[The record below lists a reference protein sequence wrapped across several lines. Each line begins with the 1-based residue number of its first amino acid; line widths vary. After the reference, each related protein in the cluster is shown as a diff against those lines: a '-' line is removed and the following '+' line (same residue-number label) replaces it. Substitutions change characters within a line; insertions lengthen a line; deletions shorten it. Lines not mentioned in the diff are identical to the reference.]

1 MDRKLIGELVIAA
14 LVIVGFHQFAEH
26 SGAIMGVFSNE
37 VFALFLV
44 TAAVALF
51 AIRKFMKAS
60 FGLVELAVGVDALW
74 NVPDTAP
81 LVIDGITRTQFLLQ
95 IAAGLYL
102 IIRGLDNIDQSGFL
116 GRWRKAR
123 I

>member
-1 MDRKLIGELVIAA
+1 MDRKLIGELAIAA
-14 LVIVGFHQFAEH
+14 LVMVCFHQFAEH
-26 SGAIMGVFSNE
+26 SGVIMGVFSNE
-37 VFALFLV
+37 VF
-44 TAAVALF
+44 ALF